1 MNIREFQLRPTSIE
15 KEIFPAM
22 AADEQLYAFELKG
35 KQVDVIFDEKNLKV
49 FPLVFNSEVGD
60 SEKLR
65 RFCYFNQAM
74 L

>member
-1 MNIREFQLRPTSIE
+1 
-15 KEIFPAM
+15 M

-35 KQVDVIFDEKNLKV
+35 KQVDVVSDEKNLKV